1 MKTLHL
7 GDLSLECP
15 AVMGI
20 LNTTPDSFSDGGQF
34 TSVSVALEHAERMVN
49 EGAAIVDV
57 GGESTR
63 PGASAVEEQE
73 EIDRVVPVIEAIR
86 ANLDVGISVDTS
98 KSGVMRAAVAAGA
111 DMINDVRALREEGAL
126 KAAAELQKPVN
137 RFAWQRWRAD
147 VEFPEAGYYEVWAR
161 ATDSA
166 GVSQPMVLPGWNPK
180 GYLNNAC
187 HRIAVQAV

>member
-1 MKTLHL
+1 MKTMHL

-63 PGASAVEEQE
+63 PLAVNRQTIFPSVAFMAQTAWPSTSAANTIPAAMIGALARSPSLVSQCLVSSAGTLFLVE
-73 EIDRVVPVIEAIR
+73 P
-86 ANLDVGISVDTS
+86 
-98 KSGVMRAAVAAGA
+98 
-111 DMINDVRALREEGAL
+111 VRALFCR
-126 KAAAELQKPVN
+126 
-137 RFAWQRWRAD
+137 
-147 VEFPEAGYYEVWAR
+147 
-161 ATDSA
+161 
-166 GVSQPMVLPGWNPK
+166 
-180 GYLNNAC
+180 
-187 HRIAVQAV
+187 